1 MDIADFIPTSK
12 LYYVSILVYIFRTRD
27 GLANKN
33 VLVGTS
39 KILSNVIVC
48 IEWNNVIQF
57 CLPFFLYSV
66 SNQNSIQIQYNK
78 RRLVVLN

>member
-12 LYYVSILVYIFRTRD
+12 MYYVSILVCIFRTRD

-33 VLVGTS
+33 GLVSIS

-48 IEWNNVIQF
+48 IE
-57 CLPFFLYSV
+57 
-66 SNQNSIQIQYNK
+66 
-78 RRLVVLN
+78 